1 MSKDLKIFAIN
12 NVTFK
17 KPLESKE
24 AFKQYRKE
32 QQYRIGEALRE
43 MVKEHP
49 HLDLVENTTSIG
61 SMKLLTKEDLKA
73 DDWSIKFVRGKE

>member
-1 MSKDLKIFAIN
+1 MSKDLKILAIN

-24 AFKQYRKE
+24 AFKEYRKE
-32 QQYRIGEALRE
+32 QQYRVSEALRE

-49 HLDLVENTTSIG
+49 HLDLVENTAPIG
-61 SMKLLTKEDLKA
+61 LMKLLTDED
-73 DDWSIKFVRGKE
+73 